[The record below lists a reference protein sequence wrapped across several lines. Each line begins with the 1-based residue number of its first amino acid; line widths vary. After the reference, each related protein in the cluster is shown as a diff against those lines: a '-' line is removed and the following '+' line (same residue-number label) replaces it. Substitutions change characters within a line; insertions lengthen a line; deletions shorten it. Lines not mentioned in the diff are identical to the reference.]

1 MKPSAKVVMFSKEL
15 KEGTS
20 KSHSAAENTKFVSQ
34 FLKGCVDPDEYRKLI
49 SNFYYVY
56 NTMEGLIKETNDP
69 LAKTLQQWQLK
80 LIRTTGLERDLRYFY
95 GPMWREYAKP
105 SEACN
110 NYCHRLNEVA
120 EENPYLLIAHHY
132 TRYIGDLSGGVIL
145 KGIAEK
151 ALNTAGQGMYF
162 YEFPYIDDAKAF
174 KNEYRATLDGLGLD
188 ESQKDAIIA
197 EANYAFKLNMDM
209 FNEIQGSASKSLL
222 KIIWSAIRGK

>member
-1 MKPSAKVVMFSKEL
+1 MKPSVKVVMFSKDL
-15 KEGTS
+15 KKGTS

-34 FLKGCVDPDEYRKLI
+34 FLKGCVDPEEYRKLI

-56 NTMEGLIKETNDP
+56 STMEGLIQETTDP
-69 LAKTLQQWQLK
+69 LAKVLQQWQK
-80 LIRTTGLERDLRYFY
+80 ELIRTTGIERDLRYFY

-120 EENPYLLIAHHY
+120 TDNPYLLIAHHY

-145 KGIAEK
+145 RGIAEK
-151 ALNTAGQGMYF
+151 ALKTNGEGMYF

-174 KNEYRATLDGLGLD
+174 KNQYRATLDDLPLTV
-188 ESQKDAIIA
+188 EQQDAIIE